1 MNYLF
6 EESNVLN
13 SPYEAFLFD
22 TRHNVFPI
30 AAHWHYFMEFIYM
43 LKGTAIITCNKEEY
57 VLEPGDLILFHPQT
71 VHSIYAASY
80 EALKYAVL
88 KFDINNINISNTY
101 TPKLSS
107 IFRCAAA
114 DPSAPA
120 FFPAETIKEL
130 PIKKL
135 FHNAIEELLTR
146 DYGYDIKFQALVTS
160 LLIEI
165 LRIWRE
171 NGFDTDNIAMI
182 SDDMDSLY
190 TILPYI
196 DKHSHEPIKV
206 EALAEKCHMSYSYFA
221 KKFHEL
227 YGQSCKDYIDFIRL
241 SKVKD
246 LLLFTNFDLNYIS
259 QETGFSDCSHLIRS
273 FKKNTGITPKQ
284 FRIQHNKDWSVQSRK
299 AVFGEK

>member
-43 LKGTAIITCNKEEY
+43 IKGTAIITCNNEEY
-57 VLEPGDLILFHPQT
+57 VLEPGDLMLFHPQT
-71 VHSIYAASY
+71 VHSIFTASY

-88 KFDINNINISNTY
+88 KFDINNINISSTY

-107 IFRCAAA
+107 IFRSAVA
-114 DPSAPA
+114 DPCAPA
-120 FFPAETIKEL
+120 FFPAEVIKNL
-130 PIKKL
+130 SLNDL
-135 FHNAIEELLTR
+135 FNSAIEELVTK
-146 DYGYDIKFQALVTS
+146 DYGYDIKFQSSVAS
-160 LLIEI
+160 LLIGI
-165 LRIWRE
+165 LRIWRR
-171 NGFDTDNIAMI
+171 NGFHTDNIALI

-190 TILPYI
+190 TILQYI
-196 DKHSHEPIKV
+196 DKHCHESIKV
-206 EALAEKCHMSYSYFA
+206 EFLAEKCHMSYSYFA
-221 KKFHEL
+221 KKFHDL
-227 YGQSCKDYIDFIRL
+227 YGQSCKDYIEFIRL

-273 FKKNTGITPKQ
+273 FKKKTGITPKQ
-284 FRIQHNKDWSVQSRK
+284 FRIQHNK
-299 AVFGEK
+299 